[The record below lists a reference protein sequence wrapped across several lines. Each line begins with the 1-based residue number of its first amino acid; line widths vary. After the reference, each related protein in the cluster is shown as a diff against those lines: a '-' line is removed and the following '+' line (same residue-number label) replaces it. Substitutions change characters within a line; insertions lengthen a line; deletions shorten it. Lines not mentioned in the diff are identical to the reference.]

1 MSSKKKIYLPSPI
14 IAKNVEHQDEASDIS
29 GANSVMFDFN
39 VRFTNMENNIQSL
52 REHVLSTRE
61 NMIHI
66 HNDAEK
72 IKMIQE
78 LHDDGDGPNPTLTNE
93 SSSNYYRLDQT
104 PNSRNNYHD
113 DISTLSSRIGRNGR
127 KKTPEL
133 MSKSIQ
139 LLHFSLFTVL
149 FCTFA
154 WFFSFVKNIGVKQS
168 VLVVLPLASCPICAV
183 TSYYNILS
191 IRNLRELESIVLSVS
206 SFVLVIASYT
216 ARIIKNCTDQNKND
230 HGTISVDAGSLLV
243 FFVLGIVNLVL
254 SLQYNQYLGSKPRH
268 EEIEE
273 KFLVK

>member
-1 MSSKKKIYLPSPI
+1 MSSKKKIHLPSPI

-273 KFLVK
+273 KFLVN

>member
-1 MSSKKKIYLPSPI
+1 
-14 IAKNVEHQDEASDIS
+14 
-29 GANSVMFDFN
+29 
-39 VRFTNMENNIQSL
+39 
-52 REHVLSTRE
+52 
-61 NMIHI
+61 
-66 HNDAEK
+66 
-72 IKMIQE
+72 
-78 LHDDGDGPNPTLTNE
+78 
-93 SSSNYYRLDQT
+93 
-104 PNSRNNYHD
+104 
-113 DISTLSSRIGRNGR
+113 
-127 KKTPEL
+127 

-183 TSYYNILS
+183 TSYHNILS
-191 IRNLRELESIVLSVS
+191 IRKLRELESIVLSVS

-230 HGTISVDAGSLLV
+230 HSTLAIDAGSLLV